1 MSFSSSI
8 KDEYCKIPWGS
19 LCCVQAEMMASLVC
33 SARFRQ
39 GQISIS
45 TAHGEYAKRLAT
57 MINENYATNVSIV
70 HGRELYNVMVDDKK
84 TYDEIVADLIE
95 QAGFDAIRGTIVK
108 DAFTDDCCRRSFLRG
123 IFLSGGSV
131 SEPNKS
137 YHLEIASRR
146 LSVAQ
151 AAIHLLELDE
161 INASMLKRSG
171 YYVVYIKEGQQ
182 VSDFLL
188 ITGAHSA
195 LLELESMRVS
205 KSVRNSVNRVVNCD
219 NANTIRVAFT
229 GARQQEALEY
239 IKKNIGL
246 ASLSPDLQKAL
257 EIRLENPDMSLKE
270 LGEIMDPPLGKSGMN
285 HRLVK
290 LERIAA
296 EHKLRKG
303 NSKENSK

>member
-1 MSFSSSI
+1 
-8 KDEYCKIPWGS
+8 
-19 LCCVQAEMMASLVC
+19 
-33 SARFRQ
+33 
-39 GQISIS
+39 
-45 TAHGEYAKRLAT
+45 
-57 MINENYATNVSIV
+57 
-70 HGRELYNVMVDDKK
+70 
-84 TYDEIVADLIE
+84 
-95 QAGFDAIRGTIVK
+95 
-108 DAFTDDCCRRSFLRG
+108 LRG

-151 AAIHLLELDE
+151 AAIHLLELDD

-188 ITGAHSA
+188 VTGAHSA
-195 LLELESMRVS
+195 LLELESLRVN

-239 IKKNIGL
+239 IKKYIGI

-296 EHKLRKG
+296 EHKLKKG
-303 NSKENSK
+303 SCK